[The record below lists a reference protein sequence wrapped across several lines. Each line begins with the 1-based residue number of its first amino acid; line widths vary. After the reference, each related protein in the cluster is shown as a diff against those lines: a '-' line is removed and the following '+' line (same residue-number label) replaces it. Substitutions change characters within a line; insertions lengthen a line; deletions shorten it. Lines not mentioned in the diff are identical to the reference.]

1 MLTVEK
7 LRKIANEA
15 FDNDEWV
22 CMVSGDVFTIT
33 KLVYQHDIE
42 ELVGGM
48 SDIDYYEEE
57 AAVVDEDGTVYTDAD
72 HAKDW
77 NYFKNTMGI

>member
-15 FDNDEWV
+15 FENDEWI

-33 KLVYQHDIE
+33 KLTCQYDIE

-48 SDIDYYEEE
+48 SDIDYDEEE
-57 AAVVDEDGTVYTDAD
+57 TAVVDEDSTVYTDAD
-72 HAKDW
+72 YAKDW